1 MSIKV
6 ILADDHQLF
15 REGLANLLA
24 DSTEIE
30 VIALAVNGKDAV
42 DKAKQLHPDVLLMD
56 INMPEMDG
64 VEATSQLLKEM
75 PGIKI
80 IGLSIHANKQYIK
93 GMLEVGSSGY
103 LFKNCSFDELIKAIQ
118 TVHQGKKYLSE
129 KITEIIIQ
137 EYLNNEEIVSTAS
150 SNLTLRE
157 SEILKLIA
165 EGVPVSDISNRLFV
179 SIKTINTHKQHILE
193 KLNLKTTTDIIK
205 YALKKGIISLD

>member
-1 MSIKV
+1 MPIKV

-24 DSTEIE
+24 ESKEIE
-30 VIALAVNGKDAV
+30 VIAQAVNGKDAIY
-42 DKAKQLHPDVLLMD
+42 KAKQLHPDVVIMD

-64 VEATSQLLKEM
+64 VEATAQLLKEVPEM
-75 PGIKI
+75 KI

-93 GMLEVGSSGY
+93 GMLEAGSSGY
-103 LFKNCSFDELIKAIQ
+103 LFKNCSYDELIKAIQ
-118 TVHQGKKYLSE
+118 TVHSGKKYLSE
-129 KITEIIIQ
+129 KITEILIH
-137 EYLNNEEIVSTAS
+137 EYLNKEEIGPSTS
-150 SNLTLRE
+150 SELTDRE

-165 EGVPVSDISNRLFV
+165 DGISVSDISNQLFV

>member
-1 MSIKV
+1 MPIKV

-24 DSTEIE
+24 ESKEVD
-30 VIALAVNGKDAV
+30 VIAQAVNGKDAI
-42 DKAKQLHPDVLLMD
+42 DKAKQFCPDVMIMD

-64 VEATSQLLKEM
+64 VEATSQLLKEISE
-75 PGIKI
+75 IKI

-93 GMLEVGSSGY
+93 GMLEAGSSGY
-103 LFKNCSFDELIKAIQ
+103 LFKNCSYDELIKAIQ
-118 TVHQGKKYLSE
+118 TVHSGKKYLSE
-129 KITEIIIQ
+129 KITEILIQ
-137 EYLNNEEIVSTAS
+137 EYLNKEEIGPSTS
-150 SNLTLRE
+150 SELTDRE

-165 EGVPVSDISNRLFV
+165 EGISVSDISNRLFI

-193 KLNLKTTTDIIK
+193 KLNLKTTTDIVK

>member
-1 MSIKV
+1 MPIKV

-15 REGLANLLA
+15 REGLANLLSE
-24 DSTEIE
+24 STEVE
-30 VIALAVNGKDAV
+30 VIAQAVNGIDAI
-42 DKAKQLHPDVLLMD
+42 DKAKKMRPDVLIMD

-64 VEATSQLLKEM
+64 VEATSQLLKEVSEM
-75 PGIKI
+75 KI

-93 GMLEVGSSGY
+93 GMLEAGSSGY
-103 LFKNCSFDELIKAIQ
+103 LFKNCSYDELIKAIQ
-118 TVHQGKKYLSE
+118 TVHSGKKYLSE
-129 KITEIIIQ
+129 KITEILIQ
-137 EYLNNEEIVSTAS
+137 EYLNKEEIGPSTS
-150 SNLTLRE
+150 SELTDRE

-165 EGVPVSDISNRLFV
+165 EGISVSDISNQLFV

>member
-1 MSIKV
+1 MPIKL

-15 REGLANLLA
+15 REGLANLLSE
-24 DSTEIE
+24 STEVE
-30 VIALAVNGKDAV
+30 VIAQAVNGKDAIE
-42 DKAKQLHPDVLLMD
+42 KAKKLRPDILIMD

-64 VEATSQLLKEM
+64 VEATSQLLKEVSE
-75 PGIKI
+75 IKI

-93 GMLEVGSSGY
+93 GMLEAGSSGY
-103 LFKNCSFDELIKAIQ
+103 LFKNCSYDELIKAIQ
-118 TVHQGKKYLSE
+118 TVHSGKKYLSE
-129 KITEIIIQ
+129 KITEILIK
-137 EYLNNEEIVSTAS
+137 EYLNKEEIGPSTTS
-150 SNLTLRE
+150 ELTDRE

-165 EGVPVSDISNRLFV
+165 EGISVSDISNRLFV

>member
-1 MSIKV
+1 MPIKV

-24 DSTEIE
+24 ESKEVE
-30 VIALAVNGKDAV
+30 VIAQAVNGKDAI
-42 DKAKQLHPDVLLMD
+42 DKAKQFRPDVMIMD

-64 VEATSQLLKEM
+64 VEATSQLLKEIPEM
-75 PGIKI
+75 KI
-80 IGLSIHANKQYIK
+80 IGLSIHANKQYIQ
-93 GMLEVGSSGY
+93 GMLEAGSSGY

-118 TVHQGKKYLSE
+118 TVHCGKKYLSE
-129 KITEIIIQ
+129 KITDILIQ
-137 EYLNNEEIVSTAS
+137 EYLNKKEIGTSITS
-150 SNLTLRE
+150 ELTDRE

-165 EGVPVSDISNRLFV
+165 EGISVSDISNQLFV

-205 YALKKGIISLD
+205 FALKKGIISLN

>member
-1 MSIKV
+1 MAIKV

-15 REGLANLLA
+15 REGLANLLSE
-24 DSTEIE
+24 STEVE
-30 VIALAVNGKDAV
+30 VIAQAVNGKDAIE
-42 DKAKQLHPDVLLMD
+42 KAKKLQPDVLIMD

-64 VEATSQLLKEM
+64 VEATAQLLKELSDM
-75 PGIKI
+75 KI

-93 GMLEVGSSGY
+93 GMLEAGSSGY
-103 LFKNCSFDELIKAIQ
+103 LFKNCSYDELIKAIQ
-118 TVHQGKKYLSE
+118 MVHSGKKYLSE
-129 KITEIIIQ
+129 KITEILIQ
-137 EYLNNEEIVSTAS
+137 EYLNKEEIGPSTS
-150 SNLTLRE
+150 SELTDRE

-165 EGVPVSDISNRLFV
+165 EGISVSDISNQLFV